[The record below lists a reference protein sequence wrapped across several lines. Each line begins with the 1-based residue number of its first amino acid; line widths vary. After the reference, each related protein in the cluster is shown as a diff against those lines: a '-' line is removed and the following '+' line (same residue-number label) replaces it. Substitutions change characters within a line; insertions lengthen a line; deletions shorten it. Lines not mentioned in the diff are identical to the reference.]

1 MAETEPTETETV
13 RPPSGESDASSTPWP
28 VRALGYLRGT
38 TYLLGSVLVLS
49 LLTVGTVGIIA
60 EIKGTWHWA
69 IHLESTIS
77 YMGVFVAGV
86 LALLLPAAALL
97 VVGRRVVDA

>member
-1 MAETEPTETETV
+1 MAEAEPGDSEPVGSAGTGPDD
-13 RPPSGESDASSTPWP
+13 RSASRQP
-28 VRALGYLRGT
+28 LDYLRGL
-38 TYLLGSVLVLS
+38 TYALGGVLVLA

-77 YMGVFVAGV
+77 YMGVFVAAV
-86 LALLLPAAALL
+86 LALLLPSAALL
-97 VVGRRVVDA
+97 VVGRVVWGER